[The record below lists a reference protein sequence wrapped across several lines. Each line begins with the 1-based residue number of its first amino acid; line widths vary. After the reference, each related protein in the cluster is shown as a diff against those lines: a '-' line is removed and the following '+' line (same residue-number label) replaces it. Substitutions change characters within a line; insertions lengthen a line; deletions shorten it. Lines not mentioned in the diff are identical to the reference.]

1 MRIVR
6 WTSYLL
12 FTLGA
17 AALGYCAFVFG
28 DAWLYQHRAGRE
40 LARSLTVAAPFDS
53 RTGPHRAATAGERA
67 AQDGLIGRIEIPRL
81 DLSVM
86 LAEGSDAATLRKA
99 AGHIEGT
106 AYPGDPGNVG
116 IAAHRDTFFR
126 PLRNIRA
133 NDLVVL
139 DTLRG
144 RYCYRVVSTEIV
156 KPDAVSVLAPTTRQV
171 LTMVTC
177 YPFYYLGSAPY
188 RFVVRA
194 TRVNG

>member
-6 WTSYLL
+6 WASYLL

-17 AALGYCAFVFG
+17 AALGYCAFVYG
-28 DAWLYQHRAGRE
+28 NAWLYQRRAGRE
-40 LARSLTVAAPFDS
+40 LARSLTH
-53 RTGPHRAATAGERA
+53 PHRAATVRERA
-67 AQDGLIGRIEIPRL
+67 ASRDGLIGRIEIPRL
-81 DLSVM
+81 NLSVM
-86 LAEGSDAATLRKA
+86 LAEGSNAATLRKA

-139 DTLRG
+139 DTPRG

-177 YPFYYLGSAPY
+177 YPFYYVGSAPY